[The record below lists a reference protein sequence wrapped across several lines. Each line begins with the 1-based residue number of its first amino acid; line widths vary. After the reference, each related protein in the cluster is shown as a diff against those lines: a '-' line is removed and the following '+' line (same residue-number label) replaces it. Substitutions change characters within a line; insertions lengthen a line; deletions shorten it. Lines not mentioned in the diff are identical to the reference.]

1 MARIAIIG
9 LGFVGASLAATLS
22 KGNVVIG
29 VDRNKERVDRVNAL
43 DFSYLGGGFADVDK
57 EGLCLSA
64 TCESKVAAENAEIIF
79 ICVNTDYSETLG
91 GFDVTCLDEAIE
103 EAIKYSSHATI
114 VIRSTTPIGYT
125 KSKQEQYKDRAIL
138 FSPEFLKEESAY
150 KDALNP
156 SRIIVGGEERFSE
169 EISKICMVLEASSRN
184 SPEILTMSSIEAEAV
199 KLFSNTYLALRIA
212 YFNELDSLAL
222 SLGASS
228 EKIIKGVSLDPRIG
242 QYYNRPSFGY
252 GGYCLPK
259 DSKQLLSSFASVP
272 QTLIHATIESNR
284 VRREYLAEDIA
295 SRYPL
300 SEFPVIGIYR
310 LASKNGGG
318 VIRSSPALELAS
330 LLKKKGYMLLIYE
343 PHASVFDLGGMEI
356 EADLGRF
363 KKRSNLVLADRLDK
377 EIEDISEKVYSRE
390 YRL

>member
-22 KGNVVIG
+22 KDNVVIG
-29 VDRNKERVDRVNAL
+29 ADRNRERVDRINAL

-64 TCESKVAAENAEIIF
+64 TCDSKVAAENAEIIF
-79 ICVNTDYSETLG
+79 VCVNTDYSETLG

-103 EAIKYSSHATI
+103 EAIKSSSRATI
-114 VIRSTTPIGYT
+114 VIRSTAPIGYT
-125 KSKQEQYKDRAIL
+125 KSKQEQYNDRAIL

-150 KDALNP
+150 LDALHP
-156 SRIIVGGEERFSE
+156 SRIIVGGEERFSD
-169 EISKICMVLEASSRN
+169 EIAKICMVLEASSRN

-228 EKIIKGVSLDPRIG
+228 DKIINGVSLDPRIG

-284 VRREYLAEDIA
+284 VRREYLAKDIA
-295 SRYPL
+295 SRFPL
-300 SEFPVIGIYR
+300 SDFPVIGIYR
-310 LASKNGGG
+310 LANKNGGG

-343 PHASVFDLGGMEI
+343 PRASVFDLDGMEI
-356 EADLGRF
+356 EADLERF
-363 KKRSNLVLADRLDK
+363 KKRSNLVLADRLDE
-377 EIEDISEKVYSRE
+377 EIEDIAEKVYSRE